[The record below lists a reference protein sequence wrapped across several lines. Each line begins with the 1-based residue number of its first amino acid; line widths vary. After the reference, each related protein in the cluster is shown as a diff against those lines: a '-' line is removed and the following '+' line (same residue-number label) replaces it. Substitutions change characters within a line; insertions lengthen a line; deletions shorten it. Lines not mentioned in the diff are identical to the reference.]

1 MAETLLHDHED
12 KLNGVTLIPS
22 SGGVYE
28 ITFGDALIYSKKAT
42 GKFPEAEQIMQSVSA
57 G

>member
-12 KLNGVTLIPS
+12 KLNGVTLTPS

-28 ITFGDALIYSKKAT
+28 ITYGDTLIYSKKAT
-42 GKFPEAEQIMQSVSA
+42 GKFPEPEQIVQTVGA
-57 G
+57 T